1 MRILH
6 TSDWHLGKHLEGFSR
21 LEEQGYFLQEL
32 CEICDTQNIDMIV
45 IAGDVFDTSNPP
57 AQAEKLYYEYLKKL
71 SNEGKRPVVA
81 IAGNHDSPD
90 RIQAAWPL
98 ANEHAILLAGHPK
111 MEGVSGA
118 FGAHTIRWLGDNVY
132 EIEIAG
138 ERARLGLL
146 PYPSER
152 RLGEV
157 LEGSDDEIL
166 KQASYSKRLGHI
178 FSKMDAHFVEDTFN
192 IAVSHIFVMG
202 GQTTESERPIQIGG
216 TLVVDPNDL
225 PKKADYMALGHLHRA
240 QQVKHAPIPTR
251 YSGSP
256 LQYSRSERAYS
267 KSVHI
272 LEKTPESLE
281 TREVM
286 LSLKKPIEVWR
297 CQGVA
302 EAFEKCEA
310 EKERS
315 VWVYLEI
322 VTQEVIAQSD
332 IKALKELR
340 PDLLSIMPIIER
352 KEQVSSA
359 PEEEKSFEHLFCTY
373 YEQSRGTQ
381 PGEDVLMLLSSILNE
396 EVDNETDTANDQW
409 VEQLYRETDN

>member
-1 MRILH
+1 M
-6 TSDWHLGKHLEGFSR
+6 EGFS
-21 LEEQGYFLQEL
+21 G
-32 CEICDTQNIDMIV
+32 
-45 IAGDVFDTSNPP
+45 S
-57 AQAEKLYYEYLKKL
+57 
-71 SNEGKRPVVA
+71 
-81 IAGNHDSPD
+81 
-90 RIQAAWPL
+90 
-98 ANEHAILLAGHPK
+98 
-111 MEGVSGA
+111 
-118 FGAHTIRWLGDNVY
+118 FGAHTIQWLGDNVY
-132 EIEIAG
+132 EIEIKG
-138 ERARLGLL
+138 QRARLGLL

-157 LEGSDDEIL
+157 LEASDDETL

-178 FSKMDAHFVEDTFN
+178 FSKMDGHFDPQALN

-216 TLVVDPNDL
+216 TLVVDPGDL
-225 PKKADYMALGHLHRA
+225 PQNADYVALGHLHRA
-240 QQVKHAPIPTR
+240 QSVKHAPVPTR

-272 LEKTPESLE
+272 LEKTPETLE
-281 TREVM
+281 IEEVM

-310 EKERS
+310 EQERN

-322 VTQEVIAQSD
+322 VTKEVIAQSD

-340 PDLLSIMPIIER
+340 PDLLSIMPIIEK
-352 KEQVSSA
+352 KEQVTNA
-359 PEEEKSFEHLFCTY
+359 PEEEKSFEHLFCAY

-381 PGEDVLMLLSSILNE
+381 ASKDVLMLLSSILNE
-396 EVDNETDTANDQW
+396 EVDDETDTADNQW
-409 VEQLYRETDN
+409 IEQLYRETDD